1 MQFIFGDNK
10 SKYDLLFAD
19 GKESE
24 AKTVKDMIRLSFG
37 NLTETRDVFGYMS
50 FGANSNR
57 PLWFHA
63 QKDLLL
69 KRDVYI
75 LHAFYRDLLPEY
87 FFGSDYV
94 SDMFLRYIDQDTFNG
109 LREAPDGF
117 SFTPTVDTD
126 IMAREADLS
135 REKLIEIL
143 SHLYQRSKLVIV
155 VDDDVYHS
163 DYARVLLRR
172 VFEYLTPSLRK
183 IASYVVGMFDTESM
197 SFMIRVIPRSM
208 YKKEGTACVDLQQA
222 ESAVSPTAQ
231 FYKIAERIVE
241 MSKEERDWLFELY
254 ESVFY
259 GKEST
264 YQKQNFVEFLA
275 NVDNNSETE
284 KEGFETLLTEFLE
297 DSRYNEENGIPEI
310 LRSELEPL
318 YQNPAYVE
326 RIANFDA
333 FTENEPFKY
342 FEDCYT
348 EIRKVYFLADPKL
361 AFFKNKIDVHY
372 DSIAITGSECK
383 LKRDMHTAYYKQK
396 EEDEDIRGLE
406 EAFRALIE
414 GAIDTIYGR
423 TEVFLRLAKNEAEI
437 AELVKAYLKPHDDV
451 KHVLEGTEK
460 DSFAWGVSERY
471 CENHQAEIDQNALD
485 RKNLLQYVLQKIVL
499 NLVEDYNTKTR
510 AYLKKCAEDKL
521 DRQLEDA
528 CAAAVAGFDGM
539 KQAMRACEAA
549 VNAGEMPAYYESLL
563 KATAAPAILSEK
575 HAEDKG
581 NRMATFVSARAPYL
595 ADHILY
601 MNRVSEDFFGETD
614 RILEAASATDAISE
628 NLRLVSA
635 QLLERAQHAEELA
648 AENPYWEELYP
659 DPVMEE
665 PEAEEAPS
673 YDPTENLEDIIPL
686 SISDKERKAKEAAE
700 QKKAKEAE
708 KLLKARLIEH
718 AKNVADAKIARESEK
733 ARSVDK
739 YLAGAW
745 VWIPYIARYASTF
758 TAFVDL
764 TLSILEN
771 APEALRS
778 LSGAELNTCVRA
790 MKLALFTR
798 AQQPDE
804 EELVAL
810 MVRLAESGE
819 AFADRKNAKKLLE
832 EIRGYLLKP
841 SAPPPAKEKP
851 VKEKPAKEKTAK
863 EKPAAKPLPVN
874 EEPEAEPISE
884 EPFTEDAPVKEAKPG
899 DPQNK
904 KQLLIICGAAAAI
917 TLLIVAVCLFFLFGS
932 GKSCAV
938 EPLAAPAEAIA
949 APAQADADPAES
961 PAAPADIPTDP
972 EG

>member
-10 SKYDLLFAD
+10 SKYDLLFAE
-19 GKESE
+19 GKETE
-24 AKTVKDMIRLSFG
+24 AKSVKDMIRLSFG
-37 NLTETRDVFGYMS
+37 NLTETRDVYGYMS

-63 QKDLLL
+63 QKDMLL

-94 SDMFLRYIDQDTFNG
+94 SDMFLRYIDQDAFNA
-109 LREAPDGF
+109 LRESPEGF
-117 SFTPTVDTD
+117 AFTPAVDSD
-126 IMAREADLS
+126 VMAQESGLS

-155 VDDDVYHS
+155 MDDEVYSSDASRVMLRDV
-163 DYARVLLRR
+163 
-172 VFEYLTPSLRK
+172 FKYLTPSLRK

-208 YKKEGTACVDLQQA
+208 YRKEGTACVDLSQ
-222 ESAVSPTAQ
+222 EGSAVASTAQ

-241 MSKEERDWLFELY
+241 MSQEERDWLFELY

-264 YQKQNFVEFLA
+264 YQKQNFVEFLT

-284 KEGFETLLTEFLE
+284 KEGFEALLTEFLE

-318 YQNPAYVE
+318 YQNAAYVD
-326 RIANFDA
+326 RILNFDA
-333 FTENEPFKY
+333 FDENEPFKY
-342 FEDCYT
+342 FEECYT
-348 EIRKVYFLADPKL
+348 GIRKVYFLADPKL
-361 AFFKNKIDVHY
+361 AILKKKIDDTY
-372 DSIAITGSECK
+372 DAMTVNRSEYGDK
-383 LKRDMHTAYYKQK
+383 AKMYKAYREQK
-396 EEDEDIRGLE
+396 EADEDIRGAEEVYRTLLEESLGVLRERLVNFKNLVQDEAGVEALVEECLKPYELEKKALENEEKAEFIKAVTEKYCDNNRAVIDSNALDIFADIQVNVAKRVELFNKAVYKYHKECAENALDKALE
-406 EAFRALIE
+406 EAC
-414 GAIDTIYGR
+414 
-423 TEVFLRLAKNEAEI
+423 V
-437 AELVKAYLKPHDDV
+437 
-451 KHVLEGTEK
+451 
-460 DSFAWGVSERY
+460 
-471 CENHQAEIDQNALD
+471 
-485 RKNLLQYVLQKIVL
+485 
-499 NLVEDYNTKTR
+499 
-510 AYLKKCAEDKL
+510 
-521 DRQLEDA
+521 
-528 CAAAVAGFDGM
+528 AAVAGFDGM
-539 KQAMRACEAA
+539 KQAMRACEST
-549 VNAGEMPAYYESLL
+549 VNAGQAPEYYENLL
-563 KATAAPAILSEK
+563 RVTASPAILAEK

-581 NRMATFVSARAPYL
+581 NRIATFANARAPYL

-601 MNRVSEDFFGETD
+601 MNRVSEDFFGEAD
-614 RILEAASATDAISE
+614 QILAAASETDAICD
-628 NLRLVSA
+628 NLRLVAA
-635 QLLERAQHAEELA
+635 QLLEKAAHAEELA
-648 AENPYWEELYP
+648 AENPYWEDMYP

-665 PEAEEAPS
+665 PEAEEVPS
-673 YDPTENLEDIIPL
+673 EDPTENLEDIIPL
-686 SISDKERKAKEAAE
+686 AISDKERKAKEAAE

-718 AKNVADAKIARESEK
+718 AKNLADAKIARESEK

-771 APEALRS
+771 EPEALRS

-841 SAPPPAKEKP
+841 SAPPPAKEKTP
-851 VKEKPAKEKTAK
+851 AKEKPAVK

-874 EEPEAEPISE
+874 KEPETE
-884 EPFTEDAPVKEAKPG
+884 ESYEEAPVKEEKPSG
-899 DPQNK
+899 MQDK
-904 KQLLIICGAAAAI
+904 KQLLIIGGAAAAI
-917 TLLIVAVCLFFLFGS
+917 VLLIAAVSLFFLLGFGKN
-932 GKSCAV
+932 GGAETTADPTVTTAALVETTADPTVTTADPAV
-938 EPLAAPAEAIA
+938 TT
-949 APAQADADPAES
+949 ADPAETTAS
-961 PAAPADIPTDP
+961 DGGAA
-972 EG
+972 

>member
-10 SKYDLLFAD
+10 SKYDLLFAE
-19 GKESE
+19 GKETE
-24 AKTVKDMIRLSFG
+24 AKSVKDMIRLSFG
-37 NLTETRDVFGYMS
+37 NLTETRDVYGYMS

-63 QKDLLL
+63 QKDMLL

-94 SDMFLRYIDQDTFNG
+94 SDMFLRYIDQDAFNA
-109 LREAPDGF
+109 LRESPEGF
-117 SFTPTVDTD
+117 AFTPAVDSD
-126 IMAREADLS
+126 VMAQESGLS

-155 VDDDVYHS
+155 MDDEVYSS
-163 DYARVLLRR
+163 DASRVLLRD
-172 VFEYLTPSLRK
+172 VFKYLTPSLRK

-208 YKKEGTACVDLQQA
+208 YRKEGTACVDLSQ
-222 ESAVSPTAQ
+222 EGSAVASTAQ

-241 MSKEERDWLFELY
+241 MSQEERDWLFELY

-264 YQKQNFVEFLA
+264 YQKQNFVEFLT

-284 KEGFETLLTEFLE
+284 KEGFEALLTEFLE

-318 YQNPAYVE
+318 YQNAAYVD
-326 RIANFDA
+326 RILSFDA
-333 FTENEPFKY
+333 FDENEPFKY
-342 FEDCYT
+342 FEECYT
-348 EIRKVYFLADPKL
+348 GIRKVYFLADPELNVLRK
-361 AFFKNKIDVHY
+361 KIDYAY
-372 DSIAITGSECK
+372 DLFDITHEEHDKKTKVYTEYHLQKKKAEYDIIGVEDVYRTRLEESFDILHERLLKYEELVKKNLEELTKLFNDFMKPYKAEMKSLENEEKSEFIKTVTEKYCDNYRAVIESNSLAIS
-383 LKRDMHTAYYKQK
+383 
-396 EEDEDIRGLE
+396 EDIQTIIAKGVERFNDSVYKYRKECAENALDKALE
-406 EAFRALIE
+406 EAC
-414 GAIDTIYGR
+414 
-423 TEVFLRLAKNEAEI
+423 V
-437 AELVKAYLKPHDDV
+437 
-451 KHVLEGTEK
+451 
-460 DSFAWGVSERY
+460 
-471 CENHQAEIDQNALD
+471 
-485 RKNLLQYVLQKIVL
+485 
-499 NLVEDYNTKTR
+499 
-510 AYLKKCAEDKL
+510 
-521 DRQLEDA
+521 
-528 CAAAVAGFDGM
+528 AAVAGFDGM
-539 KQAMRACEAA
+539 KQAMRACESA
-549 VNAGEMPAYYESLL
+549 VDAGQAPEYYENLL
-563 KATAAPAILSEK
+563 KVTASPAILAEK

-581 NRMATFVSARAPYL
+581 NRIATFANARAPYL

-601 MNRVSEDFFGETD
+601 MNRVSEDFFGEAD
-614 RILEAASATDAISE
+614 QILAAASETDAICD
-628 NLRLVSA
+628 NLRLVAA
-635 QLLERAQHAEELA
+635 QLLEKAAHAEELA
-648 AENPYWEELYP
+648 AENPYWEDMYP

-665 PEAEEAPS
+665 PEAEEVPS
-673 YDPTENLEDIIPL
+673 EDPTENLEDIIPL
-686 SISDKERKAKEAAE
+686 AISDKERKAKEAAE

-718 AKNVADAKIARESEK
+718 AKNLADAKIARESEK

-771 APEALRS
+771 EPEALRS

-841 SAPPPAKEKP
+841 SAPPPAKEKTP
-851 VKEKPAKEKTAK
+851 AK
-863 EKPAAKPLPVN
+863 EKPAVKEKPVAKTAPVS
-874 EEPEAEPISE
+874 EEPETE
-884 EPFTEDAPVKEAKPG
+884 ESYEEAPVKEEKPSG
-899 DPQNK
+899 MQDK
-904 KQLLIICGAAAAI
+904 KQLIIIGGAAAAI
-917 TLLIVAVCLFFLFGS
+917 VALIVAVSLFFLLGS
-932 GKSCAV
+932 GKNGGAETTAAPV
-938 EPLAAPAEAIA
+938 VTTAAPAETTADPTVTTA
-949 APAQADADPAES
+949 DPAVTTADPAETTAS
-961 PAAPADIPTDP
+961 DGGAA
-972 EG
+972 